1 MAKSGENIKLTL
13 TKPIQAHGSSISTLE
28 FRPPTGEDILD
39 IGSPPFQID
48 EKRRT
53 HIDLA
58 VTGEY
63 IVRLAAIPA
72 SSVKLLSPADL
83 MGAFGVVAGFFGGS
97 EKTRKNSS
105 EGTGS

>member
-1 MAKSGENIKLTL
+1 MVSPAADAVEVFERESG
-13 TKPIQAHGSSISTLE
+13 G
-28 FRPPTGEDILD
+28 
-39 IGSPPFQID
+39 
-48 EKRRT
+48 
-53 HIDLA
+53 IDLA